1 MRKDSDF
8 MRAAFCI
15 DDMGGILFGGRRVSA
30 DSAVFDDLKTLYTKK
45 LYVTPFSVGLMQRY
59 GIEYVSADNIFDAA
73 EDDDMIFAEN
83 ISLATHLKDLSEI
96 IVYRWNRRYPSDFK
110 TDIDFSAL
118 ILTDS
123 RDFKGT
129 SHDKI
134 TRNIYKKPKF
144 TK

>member
-1 MRKDSDF
+1 
-8 MRAAFCI
+8 
-15 DDMGGILFGGRRVSA
+15 MGGILFGGRRVSA

-45 LYVTPFSVGLMQRY
+45 LYVTPFS

-73 EDDDMIFAEN
+73 ADDDMIFAEN
-83 ISLATHLKDLSEI
+83 ISLAPHLKDLSEI

-134 TRNIYKKPKF
+134 TRKIYKNPKF
-144 TK
+144 IK

>member
-1 MRKDSDF
+1 

-30 DSAVFDDLKTLYTKK
+30 DGAVFDDLKTLYTKK
-45 LYVTPFSVGLMQRY
+45 LYTTPFSEGLMQRY
-59 GIEYVSADNIFDAA
+59 GVEYVADNNLFGIAGS
-73 EDDDMIFAEN
+73 DDMLFIEN
-83 ISLATHLKDLSEI
+83 IALAPHFESLSEI

-118 ILTDS
+118 VLTDS
-123 RDFKGT
+123 CDFKGT

-134 TRNIYKKPKF
+134 TREIYKNPEF

>member
-1 MRKDSDF
+1 

-45 LYVTPFSVGLMQRY
+45 LYVTPFSIGLMQRY
-59 GIEYVSADNIFDAA
+59 GIEYISADNIFDAA
-73 EDDDMIFAEN
+73 ADDDMIFAEN
-83 ISLATHLKDLSEI
+83 ISLAPHLKDLSEI
-96 IVYRWNRRYPSDFK
+96 IVYWWNRRYPSDFK

-134 TRNIYKKPKF
+134 TRKIYKNPKF
-144 TK
+144 IK

>member
-1 MRKDSDF
+1 

-59 GIEYVSADNIFDAA
+59 GIKYVSADNIFDAA
-73 EDDDMIFAEN
+73 ADDDMIFAEN
-83 ISLATHLKDLSEI
+83 ISLAPHLKDLSEI

-134 TRNIYKKPKF
+134 TREIYKNPKF
-144 TK
+144 IK

>member
-1 MRKDSDF
+1 

-73 EDDDMIFAEN
+73 ADDH
-83 ISLATHLKDLSEI
+83 SRRTLK
-96 IVYRWNRRYPSDFK
+96 
-110 TDIDFSAL
+110 T
-118 ILTDS
+118 
-123 RDFKGT
+123 
-129 SHDKI
+129 
-134 TRNIYKKPKF
+134 
-144 TK
+144 